1 MKKYLILLFFY
12 SICSYSQ
19 IDSNDLNQNV
29 TGIITT
35 GDDTYLILEEGFIQI
50 NKIDIYTEYYRQI
63 YNDSTIINPN
73 LELKEDFN
81 FNIIPYISPD
91 LEQYKFDFNQ
101 PINLGVFLQPKGT
114 GQFYLTPFTE
124 EIIDSLN
131 KK

>member
-101 PINLGVFLQPKGT
+101 PINLGIFFQPKGT
-114 GQFYLTPFTE
+114 GQFYLTPFAE